1 MTVIVA
7 LSAQYNF
14 SAEEAV
20 SFLNTVNKKSRSKVK
35 TAEPNKEVEDLFNQ
49 LLATADRNG
58 NRCDVEVVVTNE
70 VADVSNEIPNEV
82 ANEVANEDVKPL
94 KKVKLDP
101 DLAKQ
106 KQIEKD
112 QAKQKA
118 LEEKELAKQKAL
130 EDKELAKQHAL
141 KEKELAKQKALEEKE
156 LAKQQALEAKELAKQ
171 ELAKQKEVKTI
182 KVPKAVSDKK
192 EKATKEVADE
202 EPKEVIVAAIVA
214 VEEPKKV
221 VKEKVVKEKVVKE
234 KVVKEPKE
242 KVVKEPKEKASKEK
256 NVIKNDKKDS
266 KEEADE
272 APVKVTV
279 TRIKIG
285 DQEYLKSAANIL
297 YNPETKEEVGL
308 YDVDSNSIKAL
319 PDDDEEELEEDTY
332 ESECE

>member
-1 MTVIVA
+1 MNKSVMTVIVA

-118 LEEKELAKQKAL
+118 LEEKELAKQ
-130 EDKELAKQHAL
+130 
-141 KEKELAKQKALEEKE
+141 
-156 LAKQQALEAKELAKQ
+156 QALEAKELAKQ

-214 VEEPKKV
+214 VEEPK
-221 VKEKVVKEKVVKE
+221 KVVKEKVVKE